1 MLLQIALTV
10 TTFKVSCEFG
20 NKIIKKSVR
29 KAFSIMN
36 SEFCLKISLREII
49 HLAIVKVV
57 ILMMAR
63 IYAKIS
69 SYRAIIYL
77 VKHEENNLVPN

>member
-10 TTFKVSCEFG
+10 TTFKVSCEFR
-20 NKIIKKSVR
+20 NKIMKKSIR
-29 KAFSIMN
+29 KAFGIMN

-49 HLAIVKVV
+49 HRAIVKVV
-57 ILMMAR
+57 ILLMAR

-69 SYRAIIYL
+69 SYRAIIYP

>member
-20 NKIIKKSVR
+20 NKIMKESLR
-29 KAFSIMN
+29 KAFGIMN

-49 HLAIVKVV
+49 HRAIVKVV
-57 ILMMAR
+57 ILLMAR
-63 IYAKIS
+63 IYAKNQQ
-69 SYRAIIYL
+69 L
-77 VKHEENNLVPN
+77 